1 MRLPEIFGMVDGV
14 IPMRIYV
21 YAAHQYNTDNLQK
34 VEACPLSPDN
44 NATIAQQSFPDGPFK
59 WNLSCGLS
67 RFSAVFWNTGYV
79 ISSDNNLFP
88 PIPIYDFEN
97 RADIFQNIYMR
108 PFPLY
113 QVSNVTAA
121 MIYGNI
127 RDIRPI
133 MLNSAVYNPARLAP
147 SAPPAI
153 TSAPASAPAPASA
166 AQLPKHVLQAL
177 IRAAILDKKS
187 CPISMTEFEEIQE
200 FGITPCYHI
209 FDKEAVERWI
219 STHSTCP
226 ECRANCASII
236 AIKQN

>member
-1 MRLPEIFGMVDGV
+1 MRLPEIFGIVDGT
-14 IPMRIYV
+14 IPFRIYV
-21 YAAHQYNTDNLQK
+21 CAADQYNTDNLQK
-34 VEACPLSPDN
+34 VEACPMSPDN
-44 NATIAQQSFPDGPFK
+44 NATVVQLHFPEGPFK

-79 ISSDNNLFP
+79 IPSDNNLFP
-88 PIPIYDFEN
+88 PIPIYDFES
-97 RADIFQNIYMR
+97 RGDLFQNIYMR
-108 PFPLY
+108 PFPLHRI
-113 QVSNVTAA
+113 SNVTAA

-127 RDIRPI
+127 RDIRSM
-133 MLNSAVYNPARLAP
+133 MLDSAVYVPARLAP

-153 TSAPASAPAPASA
+153 TLAPAAAAAP
-166 AQLPKHVLQAL
+166 QLPKHVLQAL

-187 CPISMTEFEEIQE
+187 CPISMTDFEDIQE

-209 FDKEAVERWI
+209 FEKEAVERWI